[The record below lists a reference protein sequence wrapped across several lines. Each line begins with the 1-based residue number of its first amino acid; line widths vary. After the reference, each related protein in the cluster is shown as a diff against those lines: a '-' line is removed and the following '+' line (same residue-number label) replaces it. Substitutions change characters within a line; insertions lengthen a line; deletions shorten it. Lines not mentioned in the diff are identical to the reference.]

1 MRCLMWVHSGAGGA
15 RSAARTTAPIS
26 GLFMPGASDEDTEA
40 FLSVLNEGMLEADYG
55 RARSPHTYHL
65 AGIRVLGC
73 CSDHIRGLGGL
84 GYGSDG
90 HSRQSR
96 S

>member
-26 GLFMPGASDEDTEA
+26 GLLRPGASDEDTEA

-55 RARSPHTYHL
+55 RARSPHTYHSGRHPRAWL
-65 AGIRVLGC
+65 LLRPYSWLGRSGVRV
-73 CSDHIRGLGGL
+73 
-84 GYGSDG
+84 
-90 HSRQSR
+90 
-96 S
+96 